1 MSTMPAGLGELHRIH
16 EQLSDLRQRKEQSG
30 ADEVDAARLEVE
42 LRNAEQ
48 QLPDNIRHAYKR
60 SVESKGRDA
69 MSAVEDE
76 SCGGC
81 YQMLTPN
88 QYNNLKLGR
97 MVLCGSCGRLL
108 YLEVV

>member
-1 MSTMPAGLGELHRIH
+1 MSTPPAGLGELHRTH
-16 EQLSDLRQRKEQSG
+16 EQLRDLRQRQEQGG
-30 ADEVDAARLEVE
+30 AGEADVARLEVE
-42 LRNAEQ
+42 LRNAKQ
-48 QLPDNIRHAYKR
+48 QLPNNIRQAYER
-60 SVESKGRDA
+60 SVESKGPGG

-81 YQMLTPN
+81 YQMLTLN

-108 YLEVV
+108 YLGVV

>member
-1 MSTMPAGLGELHRIH
+1 M
-16 EQLSDLRQRKEQSG
+16 
-30 ADEVDAARLEVE
+30 ARLKVE

-48 QLPDNIRHAYKR
+48 QLPNNIRHAYER

-81 YQMLTPN
+81 HQMLTPN
-88 QYNNLKLGR
+88 QYSDLKLGR
-97 MVLCGSCGRLL
+97 MVFCGSCGRLL
-108 YLEVV
+108 YLDEVV

>member
-1 MSTMPAGLGELHRIH
+1 MSTTPAGLGELHRIH
-16 EQLSDLRQRKEQSG
+16 QQLRDLHQRQEQGG
-30 ADEVDAARLEVE
+30 ADEADVARLEVE

-48 QLPDNIRHAYKR
+48 QLPDNIRHAYER
-60 SVESKGRDA
+60 SVESKGPDA

-81 YQMLTPN
+81 YKMLTFN
-88 QYNNLKLGR
+88 QYNDLKLGR
-97 MVLCGSCGRLL
+97 IVFCGSCGRLL

>member
-1 MSTMPAGLGELHRIH
+1 MSTTPAGLGELHRIH
-16 EQLSDLRQRKEQSG
+16 QQLRDLRQRQEQGG
-30 ADEVDAARLEVE
+30 ADEADAAPLEVE
-42 LRNAEQ
+42 LRNAEE
-48 QLPDNIRHAYKR
+48 QLPDNIRHAYER
-60 SVESKGRDA
+60 SVESKSFDA

-88 QYNNLKLGR
+88 KYNDLKLGR
-97 MVLCGSCGRLL
+97 IVFCGSCSRLL

>member
-1 MSTMPAGLGELHRIH
+1 MNTTPAGLGELHRIR
-16 EQLSDLRQRKEQSG
+16 EQLCDLRQRKEQGG
-30 ADEVDAARLEVE
+30 ADEAGVARLEVE

-48 QLPDNIRHAYKR
+48 QLPDNIRHAYER
-60 SVESKGRDA
+60 SVGSKGPDA

-81 YQMLTPN
+81 YQMLTIN
-88 QYNNLKLGR
+88 HYSDLKLGR
-97 MVLCGSCGRLL
+97 IVFCGSCGRLL

>member
-1 MSTMPAGLGELHRIH
+1 MSTTPAGLGELHRIH
-16 EQLSDLRQRKEQSG
+16 EQLRGLRQRQEQGG
-30 ADEVDAARLEVE
+30 ADGADVARLEVE

-48 QLPDNIRHAYKR
+48 QLPDNIRHAYER
-60 SVESKGRDA
+60 SVESKGPDA

-88 QYNNLKLGR
+88 TYNNLLLGK
-97 MVLCGSCGRLL
+97 VVFCGNCGRLL
-108 YLEVV
+108 YLVLV

>member
-1 MSTMPAGLGELHRIH
+1 MSTTPAGLGELHRIH
-16 EQLSDLRQRKEQSG
+16 QQLRDLRQGQEQDG
-30 ADEVDAARLEVE
+30 AGELEMARLEIE

-48 QLPDNIRHAYKR
+48 QLPDNIRHAYER
-60 SVESKGRDA
+60 SVESKGPDA

-81 YQMLTPN
+81 YQMLTLN
-88 QYNNLKLGR
+88 QYSDLKLGR
-97 MVLCGSCGRLL
+97 MVFCGSRGRLL

>member
-1 MSTMPAGLGELHRIH
+1 MSTTPAGLGELHRIH
-16 EQLSDLRQRKEQSG
+16 EQLSDLRQRQEQG
-30 ADEVDAARLEVE
+30 GVDETDVARLEVE

-48 QLPDNIRHAYKR
+48 QLSDNTRDAYER
-60 SVESKGRDA
+60 SVESRGPDA

-81 YQMLTPN
+81 YQMLTIN
-88 QYNNLKLGR
+88 QYSDLKLGK
-97 MVLCGSCGRLL
+97 MVFCGSCGRLL